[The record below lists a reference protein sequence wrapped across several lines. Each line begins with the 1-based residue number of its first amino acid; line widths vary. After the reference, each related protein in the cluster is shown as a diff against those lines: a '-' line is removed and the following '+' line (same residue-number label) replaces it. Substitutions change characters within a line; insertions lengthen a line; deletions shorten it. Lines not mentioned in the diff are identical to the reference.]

1 MKFDR
6 ALSRVTMAAILMFA
20 AVTAPPALA
29 GKTAGVESRLPD
41 ACGVTHAEKAASCT
55 PQHTARRV
63 KLAAETGNGSGN
75 SGSKAGKASQGSQN
89 TLFILD
95 ASGSMWGQ
103 INGVPKIAIAKS
115 VMKKLVPE
123 LPDNAR
129 IGLIAYGHRRKGDC
143 NDVETLV
150 KLGADHKPALL
161 TAVAGLNAKGKT
173 PLTRSVNQAIAMLR
187 GEENAST
194 VVLVSDGIESC
205 GGDPC
210 AAVKAAQASGVKF
223 VLHTVG
229 FGLTKH
235 ESDQLRC
242 MAKAGNG
249 RYFQAN
255 DAEAL
260 LKSARSAVQA
270 AGILKVVARV
280 NGKAA
285 NLGYRVEDAKTGKVI
300 HQPVLAAP
308 SGVGIRLA
316 DGHYKVFVSP
326 AGVHG
331 AREQTL
337 DVTIKSG
344 EMLERTLN
352 FDKGTLKLT
361 VSVNGKPAHALVHVE
376 DPVSHKW
383 IYQSSVF
390 GVDTPVNIGLAVG
403 KVDIVA
409 QAGGKDIP
417 ERRVK
422 GVEIDAGKMTNKVI
436 SVVSGS
442 ITADANGMEQNSDRP
457 GRDLRHFSPANDDPA
472 LCQKACQDDDKCKAW
487 TYVKPNTVQGP
498 KPNCWLKAA
507 APQPHRNTCC
517 VSGVRLKK

>member
-6 ALSRVTMAAILMFA
+6 ALSRMTMAASVVFA
-20 AVTAPPALA
+20 VVMAAPAPA
-29 GKTAGVESRLPD
+29 G
-41 ACGVTHAEKAASCT
+41 
-55 PQHTARRV
+55 
-63 KLAAETGNGSGN
+63 AAETGNRSGA
-75 SGSKAGKASQGSQN
+75 SASKASKTGQGSQN

-103 INGVPKIAIAKS
+103 INGTPKIAIAKS

-150 KLGADHKPALL
+150 KLGAHHKQALL
-161 TAVAGLNAKGKT
+161 TAVAGLSAKGKT

-235 ESDQLRC
+235 ESEQLRC

-249 RYFQAN
+249 RYFEAN

-270 AGILKVVARV
+270 AGILKLTAIV
-280 NGKAA
+280 NGAAA
-285 NLGYRVEDAKTGKVI
+285 NLSYRVEDAKTEKVI
-300 HQPVLAAP
+300 RQTVLAAP
-308 SGVGIRLA
+308 SGGAIRLA
-316 DGHYKVFVSP
+316 DGHYKVFVLP

-331 AREQTL
+331 AREQTV

-344 EMLERTLN
+344 ETLERILN

-361 VSVNGKPAHALVHVE
+361 VTVNGKPAHALVHIE
-376 DPVSHKW
+376 NPASHKW

-390 GVDTPVNIGLAVG
+390 GVDTPVNIDLAVG
-403 KVDIVA
+403 KVDVVV
-409 QAGGKDIP
+409 QAGGKDVP
-417 ERRVK
+417 ELRVK
-422 GVEIDAGKMTNKVI
+422 GVEIVAGKTTDRVI
-436 SVVSGS
+436 PITVDGS
-442 ITADANGMEQNSDRP
+442 TITTDANGMEQNSDRP

-472 LCQKACQDDDKCKAW
+472 LCQKACQGDDKCKAW
-487 TYVKPNTVQGP
+487 TYVKPNTIQGP
-498 KPNCWLKAA
+498 KPNCWLKEA
-507 APQPHRNTCC
+507 APQPHHNTCC
-517 VSGVRLKK
+517 VSGVRLKSKH

>member
-6 ALSRVTMAAILMFA
+6 ALSRMTMAAGVMFA
-20 AVTAPPALA
+20 AVMASPALA
-29 GKTAGVESRLPD
+29 GKADGVVSRLPD
-41 ACGVTHAEKAASCT
+41 ACGATHAGKPASCT
-55 PQHTARRV
+55 PRHATRRV
-63 KLAAETGNGSGN
+63 KLAAETGNRSDNRGP
-75 SGSKAGKASQGSQN
+75 KASKESQSSQN

-103 INGVPKIAIAKS
+103 INGTPKIAIAKS

-150 KLGADHKPALL
+150 KLGAHHKQALL
-161 TAVAGLNAKGKT
+161 TAVAGLSAKGKT

-229 FGLTKH
+229 FGLTKL

-260 LKSARSAVQA
+260 LKSTRSAVQA
-270 AGILKVVARV
+270 AGILKLVVV
-280 NGKAA
+280 LNGKAT
-285 NLGYRVEDAKTGKVI
+285 NLSYRVEDAKTGKVI
-300 HQPVLAAP
+300 HQTVLAAP
-308 SGVGIRLA
+308 SGGAIRLA
-316 DGHYKVFVSP
+316 DGHYKVFVLP

-331 AREQTL
+331 AREQTV

-344 EMLERTLN
+344 ETLERTLN
-352 FDKGTLKLT
+352 FDKGTLRLT

-376 DPVSHKW
+376 DPASHKW

-390 GVDTPVNIGLAVG
+390 GVDTPVNIDLAVG
-403 KVDIVA
+403 KIDVVV

-417 ERRVK
+417 ERRVE
-422 GVEIDAGKMTNKVI
+422 GVEIVAGKMTNKVI
-436 SVVSGS
+436 SIVSGS

-457 GRDLRHFSPANDDPA
+457 GGDFRHFSPANDDPA
-472 LCQKACQDDDKCKAW
+472 LCQKACLDDAKCKAW

-498 KPNCWLKAA
+498 KTQLLAEGGCAAA
-507 APQPHRNTCC
+507 AP
-517 VSGVRLKK
+517 